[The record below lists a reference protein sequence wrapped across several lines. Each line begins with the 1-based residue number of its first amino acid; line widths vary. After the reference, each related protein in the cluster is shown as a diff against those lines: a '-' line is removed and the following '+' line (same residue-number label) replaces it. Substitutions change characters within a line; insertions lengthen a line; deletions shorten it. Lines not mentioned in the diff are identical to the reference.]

1 MKPDLGLRIAAF
13 ANGVKAYTSCSF
25 SFMILSLLIVEQGFP
40 RAQGRT
46 KRACEGRLGG
56 PGRSKWTLRNPPQ
69 LFQCP
74 LVSMASLPALP

>member
-46 KRACEGRLGG
+46 TRACEGRPGG
-56 PGRSKWTLRNPPQ
+56 PGRI
-69 LFQCP
+69 
-74 LVSMASLPALP
+74 